1 MTKMGSLL
9 NWPQNRLYWG
19 EGSERLARREGGGGG
34 GGEAAIQVKQVLLFV
49 FTKQ

>member
-19 EGSERLARREGGGGG
+19 GGSERLARREGGG